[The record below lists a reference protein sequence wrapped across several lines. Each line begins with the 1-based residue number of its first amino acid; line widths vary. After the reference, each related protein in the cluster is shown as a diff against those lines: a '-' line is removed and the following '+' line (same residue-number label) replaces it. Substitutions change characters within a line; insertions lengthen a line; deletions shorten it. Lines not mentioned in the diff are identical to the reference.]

1 MRFVQIKD
9 DAVAGLRLK
18 DYGDGKEAHKGLDA
32 YFRFYNTERIHQAL
46 NYRTP
51 AEVHWA

>member
-18 DYGDGKEAHKGLDA
+18 MNWQNIVTVRNKLPDVREFAARVRPL
-32 YFRFYNTERIHQAL
+32 FS
-46 NYRTP
+46 
-51 AEVHWA
+51 